1 MAKEEDPKTETQEA
15 PAQAAPQEEKES
27 APSKVPQGLQGGS
40 EASKE
45 KEPDA
50 IAEQAEFQPR
60 SSDKKAS
67 VAAKVL
73 KRKLDPELQKQLAEE
88 QLDYEAPDEA
98 QEMVQK
104 SSLQDRERIKRKKK
118 FRNAILLLIVP
129 IIGFAVHWLF
139 KPFESDIRFGFCRVF
154 LELYVQYPD
163 MLVLSHVEEKRDF
176 VRIWYVQYDAFG
188 QERMQNMQCH
198 HAFDENG
205 SYYISKILV
214 DRREIDP
221 ERVAKFNTSLTTILA
236 HPPDLTYPRRIQDA
250 LGNINIQTFLF
261 RKPIL

>member
-1 MAKEEDPKTETQEA
+1 MTEDDAPKPETEETPVEPPKEETEK
-15 PAQAAPQEEKES
+15 P
-27 APSKVPQGLQGGS
+27 
-40 EASKE
+40 ASKAGGPE
-45 KEPDA
+45 GLKGSDGSKDKEPDA

-60 SSDKKAS
+60 STDKKAS

-118 FRNAILLLIVP
+118 FRNAILLLIIP
-129 IIGFAVHWLF
+129 IIGFGVHWLF

-221 ERVAKFNTSLTTILA
+221 ERVAKFNTSLTSILA